1 METGLVWLR
10 PRRAR
15 HECGAG
21 DGAVEGTELP
31 KDLERED
38 YNQEILTLV
47 TSRGE
52 GLYRERD
59 VGQGEWF
66 GDLSSL
72 SSLRGQALHD
82 SGGAEDKVKSALS
95 PTQSHANLN

>member
-1 METGLVWLR
+1 MLMADVGMETGLVWLR

-38 YNQEILTLV
+38 YN
-47 TSRGE
+47 R
-52 GLYRERD
+52 
-59 VGQGEWF
+59 
-66 GDLSSL
+66 
-72 SSLRGQALHD
+72 
-82 SGGAEDKVKSALS
+82 
-95 PTQSHANLN
+95 